1 VVANDLGALYR
12 QGRLAVCD
20 LVDDDVAAVPV
31 PATPG
36 WDVHAVV
43 AHLAGVMEDALAGNL
58 AEAGTDPWTD
68 AQVERARSKSI
79 AELVAQW
86 DLDSQIPEAVLS
98 TPEGERS
105 ARAVVDVLTHLCD
118 LQAALGRPLD
128 PPADG
133 LEWASAR
140 LLEGFADE
148 VAAQGRAPISVE
160 LAPVEILRSRL
171 GRRTDDEVR
180 AYRWSAD
187 PEAYLDTWFIFGR
200 AAAPLG
206 EVR

>member
-1 VVANDLGALYR
+1 MVSDDLGALYR
-12 QGRLAVCD
+12 QGRLAVCT
-20 LVDDDVAAVPV
+20 LVSDDVGSVPV

-36 WDVHAVV
+36 WDVHAVI

-58 AEAGTDPWTD
+58 AGAGTDPWTD
-68 AQVERARSKSI
+68 AQVERGATKSI
-79 AELVAQW
+79 AELVAEW
-86 DLDSQIPEAVLS
+86 DADSQIPEAVLS
-98 TPEGERS
+98 TPAGERS

-118 LQAALGRPLD
+118 LQTALGRPLD

-133 LEWASAR
+133 LRWASRR

-160 LAPVEILRSRL
+160 LAPVEVLRSRL
-171 GRRTDDEVR
+171 GRRTADEVR
-180 AYRWSAD
+180 ADSWSTD
-187 PEAYLDTWFIFGR
+187 PEPYLDTWFVFGR
-200 AAAPLG
+200 AAVPLG